1 MMIKV
6 AVCDDE
12 PTMLDYLCENI
23 SAEFKRQGIE
33 ICLNKYLSGE
43 LFLNA
48 HKSDPFDVIF
58 LDIVMQKMN
67 GFDVA
72 KEMRSTFQKTY
83 IIFVTTESS
92 LVYESFDFQPF
103 YFIPKGSPK
112 ILAERLSHVVK
123 RLAVHLSAN
132 KRIILKASYSDEY
145 SVDPL
150 NILSAESSTKYVLY
164 RFADREPLKIRQK
177 LDNAGAELNPYLFVR
192 IHNRFIVNMKHIKK
206 IDYPNLEV
214 TMNDGRTLNIS
225 SSCKKELE
233 KQYDIY
239 LRNFE

>member
-1 MMIKV
+1 MLKV
-6 AVCDDE
+6 AVCDDDK
-12 PTMLDYLCENI
+12 TMLDFI
-23 SAEFKRQGIE
+23 SKNADILLSQNRLGHTTSCF
-33 ICLNKYLSGE
+33 LSGDE
-43 LFLNA
+43 FLKA
-48 HKSDPFDVIF
+48 HMADPFDVVF
-58 LDIVMQKMN
+58 LDIIMPETG
-67 GFDVA
+67 GFDIA
-72 KEMRSTFQKTY
+72 KEMRGLFQKTY

-123 RLAVHLSAN
+123 RLTVHLSAY

-145 SVDPL
+145 SIDPL

-164 RFADREPLKIRQK
+164 RFTDREPLKIRQK
-177 LDNAGAELNPYLFVR
+177 LDDAGAELNPYLFVR
-192 IHNRFIVNMKHIKK
+192 IHNRFIVNMKHIKR

-214 TMNDGRTLNIS
+214 TMSDERTLNIS
-225 SSCKKELE
+225 RSYKKELE
-233 KQYDIY
+233 KLYDIY